1 MIEAFGIVATV
12 LAVTGVWLNNRKKI
26 ACFKIWIFSNLIS
39 LIIHIGTATYSLALR
54 DAIFIG
60 FAIEGIRMW
69 RR

>member
-1 MIEAFGIVATV
+1 MIEAFGIMAMV
-12 LAVTGVWLNNRKKI
+12 LAVAGVWLNNRKKI
-26 ACFKIWIFSNLIS
+26 ACFKVWIVSNLIS
-39 LIIHIGTATYSLALR
+39 MILHIVTATYSLALR